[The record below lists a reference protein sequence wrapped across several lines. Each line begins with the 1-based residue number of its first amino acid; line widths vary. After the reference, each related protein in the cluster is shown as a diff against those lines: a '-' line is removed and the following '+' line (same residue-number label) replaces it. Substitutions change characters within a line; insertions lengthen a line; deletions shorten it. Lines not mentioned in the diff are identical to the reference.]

1 MTTYTT
7 KQGDTWDII
16 SNNQYGDE
24 LFMDVL
30 IKENIDHRKTV
41 LFPAGVV
48 LTIPD
53 IDTSSVDYKA
63 NLPIW
68 KRTGGIE

>member
-16 SNNQYGDE
+16 S
-24 LFMDVL
+24 
-30 IKENIDHRKTV
+30 KTV
-41 LFPAGVV
+41 YDDESYMNELIRANFAYINIVIFSAGVV

-53 IDTSSVDYKA
+53 ITTITEDET
-63 NLPIW
+63 LPAW
-68 KRTGGIE
+68 KRGA